1 MYESP
6 INLIFV
12 LRYYLLSVSCF
23 LLCQLLSARQPL
35 NYRDSVSK
43 ILLHE
48 GETTRRVDLMN
59 KLANNYFSTSSDT
72 AFTIAQNANEVATK
86 INYHLG
92 QANTLLTMGAFH
104 RTRGRHKEAQ
114 DLILASIAIFEKLDN
129 KKRLAIA
136 HLQIAQLY
144 KDMSGSQNTIPYIQQ
159 GIHYSKSAYE
169 LLKATRDT
177 LEMASSLNQQGI
189 IYRDLAKHAAYRHY
203 YDTAFTVYQQ
213 ALGLIQASN
222 GRYTDDLSIL
232 YNNISQVYIEYKKDY
247 SKALDYLFKAVQ
259 LNQSANRY
267 SSLSYNYNNISNCYV
282 QLKRYSEA
290 LLYARKMLEVSLAIK
305 QPSRIRNAYS
315 QLSDVFSAVKQYDS
329 ALHYYV
335 QSDVLEDSLTNIA
348 KQREVIDLQ
357 TKYETG
363 KKEVEILRLQ
373 TEAEARNKRIAW
385 LVAGVVALAALAGWM
400 IWLYQRIKKQQQQI
414 RAQSTRLEV
423 MMKELHH
430 RVKNNLQIVS
440 SLLSLQTYKVHDEGA
455 VLVLKESQQRV
466 QAMSFIHQRLYK
478 TESLTAVNMK
488 EYLTDLAESLISSY
502 GFGRDEFDLNI
513 LVGKEMMDIEQ
524 ALPIGLIINE
534 LMTNSLK
541 YAYEGVQHPS
551 LYIALKEDASNIVC
565 TVKDNGAGIDEKTWN
580 QKSNSFGKQLVK
592 ALCKQLRAQQT
603 LVVNEGTQFTITIPR
618 AA

>member
-1 MYESP
+1 MR
-6 INLIFV
+6 N
-12 LRYYLLSVSCF
+12 
-23 LLCQLLSARQPL
+23 
-35 NYRDSVSK
+35 
-43 ILLHE
+43 E
-48 GETTRRVDLMN
+48 GSTTRRVDLMN
-59 KLANNYFSTSSDT
+59 KLAN
-72 AFTIAQNANEVATK
+72 AWFTIDADSALAIAQSAHALATQLE
-86 INYHLG
+86 YPLG
-92 QANTLLTMGAFH
+92 LANTRLTIGHYH
-104 RTRGRHKEAQ
+104 RIRGQHKEAQ
-114 DLILASIAIFEKLDN
+114 QEILASIAIFEKLNN

-136 HLQIAQLY
+136 YLSVAQLY
-144 KDMSGSQNTIPYIQQ
+144 KAMSGGNNTIPYINQ
-159 GIHYSKSAYE
+159 GIHYSKLAYE
-169 LLKATRDT
+169 LLKEIKDT
-177 LEMASSLNQQGI
+177 LEMAASLNVRGI

-203 YDTAFTVYQQ
+203 YDTAFAAYKE
-213 ALGLIQASN
+213 ALHLIDASN
-222 GRYTDDLSIL
+222 GRYTDDLGII

-247 SKALDYLFKAVQ
+247 TTALDYLFKAVVF
-259 LNQSANRY
+259 NQRNHKFG
-267 SSLSYNYNNISNCYV
+267 SLSYNYNNISNCYAKM
-282 QLKRYSEA
+282 KRHNEA
-290 LLYARKMLEVSLAIK
+290 LLYARKMLEVARQMK
-305 QPSRIRNAYS
+305 QPDRIMNACS
-315 QLSDVFSAVKQYDS
+315 QLYDIFNAVKQYDS

-335 QSDVLEDSLTNIA
+335 QSDVIEDSLTNIA

-363 KKEVEILRLQ
+363 KKEVEIMRLQ
-373 TEAEARNKRIAW
+373 TEAQARNKRIAW
-385 LVAGVVALAALAGWM
+385 LVAGLVVLAALAGWM
-400 IWLYQRIKKQQQQI
+400 SWLYQRIKKQQQQI
-414 RAQSTRLEV
+414 KAQSIRLEV

-502 GFGRDEFDLNI
+502 GFGRDAFN
-513 LVGKEMMDIEQ
+513 LVISVKKEMMDIEQ

-551 LYIALKEDASNIVC
+551 LYIALTEDASNIIC

-592 ALCKQLRAQQT
+592 ALCKQLRAQQS
-603 LVVNEGTQFTITIPR
+603 LVVDQGTQFTITIPR